1 MLLAMRRHTEQV
13 FGSGLREEI
22 FVTLPLESTK
32 GRFPSFSYVFTCFS
46 TFFML
51 FCHLLADVRCVSV
64 WCSRSRASRKSFE
77 EGQAAAGPGVCA
89 ELLEQAASRGELR
102 MLSVDFG
109 AAERGPTASFAA

>member
-1 MLLAMRRHTEQV
+1 M
-13 FGSGLREEI
+13 
-22 FVTLPLESTK
+22 
-32 GRFPSFSYVFTCFS
+32 
-46 TFFML
+46 

-64 WCSRSRASRKSFE
+64 WFSRSRASRKSFE
-77 EGQAAAGPGVCA
+77 EGQVAAGPGVCA